1 MLVPDLPER
10 ALMQFIVRLR
20 EQEKLTWREI
30 TTRVELWVAQRAGR
44 RPRPWAKY
52 EHNESGVRR
61 RYAREKE
68 FQVEAQRQVRMYRE
82 LHGLRDDEA
91 IPGY

>member
-30 TTRVELWVAQRAGR
+30 TARVELWVAQRAGR
-44 RPRPWAKY
+44 KPRPWAKY
-52 EHNESGVRR
+52 EHDESAVKR
-61 RYAREKE
+61 RYAREKD
-68 FQVEAQRQVRMYRE
+68 FQLEAERQQRMYRE
-82 LHGLRDDEA
+82 LHGMRDDEP